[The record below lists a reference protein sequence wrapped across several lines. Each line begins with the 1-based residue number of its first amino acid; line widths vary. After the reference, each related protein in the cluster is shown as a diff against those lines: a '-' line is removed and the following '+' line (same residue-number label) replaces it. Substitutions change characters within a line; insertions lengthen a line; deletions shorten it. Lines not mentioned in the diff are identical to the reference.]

1 MASVFGGKPAAG
13 AAGAP
18 KKEKT
23 QQELLDDAE
32 AAEKKAIE
40 EVAAQVPFSR
50 LLAMNRPEWGYG
62 MLGSVTSAAVGAV
75 QVSMH
80 AGTCGMHTSAG
91 ATAPNKAVVLASILL
106 IAVFHSV

>member
-13 AAGAP
+13 VAGAP

-40 EVAAQVPFSR
+40 EAAAQVPFSR

-75 QVSMH
+75 QVSPQGH
-80 AGTCGMHTSAG
+80 AACTQALAPQLQAHLYHWQAYCSLLLHT
-91 ATAPNKAVVLASILL
+91 L
-106 IAVFHSV
+106 